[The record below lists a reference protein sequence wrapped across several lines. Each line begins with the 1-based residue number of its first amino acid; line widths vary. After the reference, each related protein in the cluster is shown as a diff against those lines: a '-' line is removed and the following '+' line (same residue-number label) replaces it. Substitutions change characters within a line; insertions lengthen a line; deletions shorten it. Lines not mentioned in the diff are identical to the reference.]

1 VRLRRR
7 RITSV
12 AKRAQAPKL
21 GTFLGIYTP
30 TILTILGVIMYLRV
44 GWLTGHLGL
53 VEALLAIGL
62 ANLITLLTTLSFSS
76 VATNISVGIGGAY
89 YIISRSLGVEIG
101 GAIGVPLY
109 LAQVFSTTLYAF
121 GLSEALQLIWPQA
134 DVQLTTVVVV
144 LAVSAVSIVGSGFA
158 VRIQIPALI
167 AVGISLVAL
176 AVGAL
181 GAPRFPSITLTGNGS
196 EVGFWAGF
204 AVFFPAVTGIMAGLG
219 LSGDL
224 KDPARSILRGATL
237 AVLTGFVVY
246 ATLPVLLALAASDA
260 SLRTDTLIWTRIAP
274 GGAWLVFPG
283 LLGAIFSSAI
293 GSMLAAPRTL
303 QALALDGVAPR
314 LFGRSGESTFRALL
328 PGFVLSV
335 GLALAAVSLGN
346 LNGIAPFVTMFFLT
360 VYGAVN
366 LVAAFEAISRDPS
379 WRPRFRMP
387 WPLNL
392 AGALACGAVMFLI
405 NPWAGLI
412 AILLE
417 VGLFTVLSRT
427 SRRARFGDV
436 RRGLYLTLI
445 RWFLM
450 GLARR
455 PASAR
460 NWRPHILAFVGDLH
474 EDLPLVHFAS
484 WLSQGRGVVSVAH
497 LRVGDLIDLSEERTE
512 LRQEMRAL
520 YEEEGLPVFP
530 QVQVVQNLVQGIVAV
545 SQAHGIAGLESNTIL
560 LGWPERR
567 EQLVQF
573 LECTKRLEHLNK
585 SVVIARIQPEA
596 PVYGPRGV
604 REVHVWWGGLKRNSD
619 LMLLLAY
626 LLKLNQEWREAA
638 VRVMSVSSS
647 HVTREGTERYLSDL
661 LAKIRID
668 AEVRVVEKRKEV
680 TIAQTIHDESADA
693 QIVFLGLGLPEDG
706 EEDAYAERLVELAG
720 DLPAVLFVKNS
731 SLFMGQLLESDE
743 PPVDEEQAGASEE
756 NGDEERTQEHD
767 DDQP

>member
-1 VRLRRR
+1 
-7 RITSV
+7 
-12 AKRAQAPKL
+12 
-21 GTFLGIYTP
+21 
-30 TILTILGVIMYLRV
+30 MYLRV
-44 GWLTGHLGL
+44 GWLTGHLG
-53 VEALLAIGL
+53 VAKALMAIGL
-62 ANLITLLTTLSFSS
+62 ANLITLLTTLSFSA
-76 VATNISVGIGGAY
+76 VATNIRVGIGGAY

-121 GLSEALQLIWPQA
+121 GLAEALRLVWPGA
-134 DVQLTTVVVV
+134 NVQLTTVVVL
-144 LAVSAVSIVGSGFA
+144 LAVSAISAVGSGFA
-158 VRIQIPALI
+158 VRIQIPALV
-167 AVGISLVAL
+167 AVGVSLAAL
-176 AVGAL
+176 ASGAL
-181 GAPRFPSITLTGNGS
+181 GAAGTRSWAVGAEGS

-246 ATLPVLLALAASDA
+246 AALPPLLALAAPGE
-260 SLRTDTLIWTRIAP
+260 SLRTETLIWTRIAP

-293 GSMLAAPRTL
+293 GSILAAPRTL

-314 LFGRSGESTFRALL
+314 MFGRSGESTFRALL
-328 PGFVLSV
+328 PGFAVSV
-335 GLALAAVSLGN
+335 GLALAAVALGD

-366 LVAAFEAISRDPS
+366 LAAAFEAISRDPS
-379 WRPRFRMP
+379 WRPRFRVP
-387 WPLNL
+387 WPLSI
-392 AGALACGAVMFLI
+392 AGALACAAVMFLI
-405 NPWAGLI
+405 SPWAGLT
-412 AILLE
+412 AIVLE
-417 VGLFTVLSRT
+417 VALFTLLSRT

-445 RWFLM
+445 RWFLL

-455 PASAR
+455 PHSAR
-460 NWRPHILAFVGDLH
+460 NWRPHILVFVGDLH
-474 EDLPLVHFAS
+474 DDLPLVHFAS

-497 LRVGDLIDLSEERTE
+497 LRVGDLIDLSEPRSE
-512 LRQEMRAL
+512 LQREMRAL
-520 YEEEGLPVFP
+520 YEDERLPVFSH
-530 QVQVVQNLVQGIVAV
+530 VHVVDDLVKGMVAV

-560 LGWPERR
+560 LGWPDRR

-573 LECTKRLEHLNK
+573 VECAKRLEYLRK
-585 SVVIARIQPEA
+585 SVVITRIQPET
-596 PVYGPRGV
+596 PVTGPRGV
-604 REVHVWWGGLKRNSD
+604 REIHVWWGGLKRNSD

-626 LLKLNQEWREAA
+626 LLKLNPEWSEAA
-638 VRVMSVSSS
+638 VRVMCVSSS
-647 HVTREGTERYLSDL
+647 HVTRESTERYLQEL
-661 LAKIRID
+661 LEKIRID
-668 AEVRVVEKRKEV
+668 ADVRVVEKRKQA
-680 TIAQTIHDESADA
+680 TIAQTIHEESANA

-706 EEDAYAERLVELAG
+706 EEDAYAERMVELAG

-743 PPVDEEQAGASEE
+743 PPVDEE
-756 NGDEERTQEHD
+756 RD